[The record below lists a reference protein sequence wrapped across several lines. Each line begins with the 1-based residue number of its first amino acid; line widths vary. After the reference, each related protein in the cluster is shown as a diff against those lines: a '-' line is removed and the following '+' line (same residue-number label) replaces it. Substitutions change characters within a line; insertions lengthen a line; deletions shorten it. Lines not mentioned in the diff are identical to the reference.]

1 MTEATARIKIN
12 KLLEVAGWRFFDT
25 GDKPANIVLELSV
38 KIRKTDLDAWGNDF
52 EQTSKGYIDFLLLD
66 AQGFP
71 LIVLEAKSESK
82 NPFPPHRP
90 GGQVRVKKPARRQGA
105 GPEVRAFAE
114 LPLCHTLQWEPAL
127 LLGSGARQPL
137 PHYLVSHTG
146 FGGRLQEGPTQT
158 GAVDCTAPDFLDR

>member
-71 LIVLEAKSESK
+71 
-82 NPFPPHRP
+82 PHRP

-114 LPLCHTLQWEPAL
+114 LPL
-127 LLGSGARQPL
+127 S
-137 PHYLVSHTG
+137 
-146 FGGRLQEGPTQT
+146 
-158 GAVDCTAPDFLDR
+158 